1 MAARQP
7 SVQPSVQPTI
17 QPTVQPTPP
26 TKFSTTDLAMLVVVL
41 IWGLNFVVVKATLA
55 QIQPLVFNG
64 IRFTLAALLSA
75 GVAHSRGLSLLPK
88 ARGDILPL
96 ILLGL
101 GGHAVYQLAFVN
113 GIDRTTA
120 SSSSLILATVPIWV
134 ALYGSLTG
142 TERVGRRWLGII
154 LGFVGLVA
162 LIVGQDG
169 FHLGSATLS
178 GDLLI
183 LICAWGWAWYTVAQK
198 PLLGRYAPLEITSI
212 TMLIGAPILVVAGL
226 SQLPAQ
232 NWAGVTWAGWGGIF
246 FSAVFGVA
254 LAYLI
259 WSTAVQRIGNTRTAV
274 YSNLIPVVATITA
287 WLTLGEQ
294 MATVQ
299 LLGAAVVILGI
310 WLTRRLR

>member
-1 MAARQP
+1 MSAPRLSGSA
-7 SVQPSVQPTI
+7 ST
-17 QPTVQPTPP
+17 P
-26 TKFSTTDLAMLVVVL
+26 TKFGTTDLAMLMVVL

-75 GVAHSRGLSLLPK
+75 GVARSRGLSLLPK
-88 ARGDILPL
+88 DRNDILPL

-101 GGHAVYQLAFVN
+101 GGHALYQLAFVN
-113 GIDRTTA
+113 GLNRTTA

-154 LGFVGLVA
+154 LAFVGLAA
-162 LIVGQDG
+162 LIIGQDG
-169 FHLGSATLS
+169 LHLTSTTLS

-198 PLLGRYAPLEITSI
+198 PLLNRYAPLEITSM
-212 TMLIGAPILVVAGL
+212 TMLVGAPILVAAGL
-226 SQLPAQ
+226 GQLSTQ
-232 NWAGVTWAGWGGIF
+232 DWGQVTLAGWGGLL

-254 LAYLI
+254 LAYVI
-259 WSTAVQRIGNTRTAV
+259 WSTAVQQIGNTRTAV
-274 YSNLIPVVATITA
+274 YSNLIPVVATVTA
-287 WLTLGEQ
+287 WFILGEQ
-294 MATVQ
+294 MAVVQ